1 LHRADY
7 QFSDTVGDYGIVAD
21 YATFSIDGYRD
32 NSRTERKQFNGKLD
46 FNTNDQ
52 TRVNLVFNQFDM
64 PLAQD
69 PLGLKVGYANPTAA
83 GTNAV
88 ANLARKIVLQNQ
100 LGGSATYTLNK
111 DQSITTRAYY
121 GTRENL
127 QYQSS
132 ALWIGLNRAY
142 YGVGIQYNAKAT
154 WADIPVD
161 WAAGYEFDRSIER
174 RQAGSSPKGV
184 KGKDLSRD
192 EDNQAEN
199 SDVFFQATAHV
210 SDQVDVV
217 GGLRA
222 SSVRFISTDYWINS
236 GSPDGSGS
244 VSFSA
249 ANPVLGL
256 TYFAKENLNFYA
268 NYGQGFET
276 PTLAEAAYQG
286 VDAVAK
292 FNPDLNASTSQHY
305 EVGAK
310 WAPNRY
316 SRVDLSAFQI
326 DSTNEI
332 VVLAGGSGP
341 TSYQNA
347 PGTSRTG
354 WELAASTLLNS
365 HWSASLAASMIDAT
379 YSKEFTPPTGKIAA
393 GNKIPGIP
401 QTSFFSELAW
411 TSEPAQAGRK
421 KLNVGTRLSAELVQA
436 GRIYA
441 NDKNDFSANGR
452 TVMNLSASQRWSL
465 DKATV
470 TLYSRLNNAN
480 DERYDGSV
488 IVNQSSANYFEPGLP
503 RNWMLGVS
511 ISAPL

>member
-1 LHRADY
+1 
-7 QFSDTVGDYGIVAD
+7 
-21 YATFSIDGYRD
+21 
-32 NSRTERKQFNGKLD
+32 
-46 FNTNDQ
+46 
-52 TRVNLVFNQFDM
+52 VNLVFNQFDM

-69 PLGLKVGYANPTAA
+69 PLGLKEGYINPTAA

-88 ANLARKIVLQNQ
+88 ANLTRKIVSQNQ
-100 LGGSATYTLNK
+100 LGGSATYTLNQG
-111 DQSITTRAYY
+111 QSITTRAYY

-132 ALWIGLNRAY
+132 ALWTGLNRAY
-142 YGVGIQYNAKAT
+142 YGLGIQYNAKTT
-154 WADIPVD
+154 WSDIPVD

-174 RQAGSSPKGV
+174 RQAGYSPKGV
-184 KGKDLSRD
+184 KGKDPSKDPSIAKELSRD

-222 SSVRFISTDYWINS
+222 SSVRFVSTDYWINA
-236 GSPDGSGS
+236 GSPDGSGGA
-244 VSFSA
+244 SFSA
-249 ANPVLGL
+249 ANPIVGL

-276 PTLAEAAYQG
+276 PTLAEVAYKGASAA
-286 VDAVAK
+286 AV

-305 EVGAK
+305 EIGAK
-310 WAPNRY
+310 WAPNRN

-341 TSYQNA
+341 TSYQNT
-347 PGTSRTG
+347 PGTSRVG
-354 WELAASTLLNS
+354 WDLSASTLLNR

-379 YSKEFTPPTGKIAA
+379 YSKEFVPPTGKVAA

-401 QTSFFSELAW
+401 QTSVFSELAW
-411 TSEPAQAGRK
+411 TSEPAQSGAK
-421 KLNVGTRLSAELVQA
+421 KPLLGTRLSAELVQA

-441 NDKNDFSANGR
+441 NDKNDFSANGH
-452 TVMNLSASQRWSL
+452 TIINLSASQRWAM
-465 DKATV
+465 DKAAV
-470 TLYSRLNNAN
+470 TLYARLNNAN

-488 IVNQSSANYFEPGLP
+488 IVNQTSAGYFEPGLP
-503 RNWMLGVS
+503 RNWVLGVS